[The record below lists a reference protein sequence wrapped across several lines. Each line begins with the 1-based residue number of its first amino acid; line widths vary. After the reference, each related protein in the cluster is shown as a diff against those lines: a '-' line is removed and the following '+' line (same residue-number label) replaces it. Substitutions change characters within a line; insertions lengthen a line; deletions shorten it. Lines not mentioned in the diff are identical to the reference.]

1 MLIAG
6 AILLVAV
13 TAAVTWHMARRQA
26 GQQEAAQ
33 EQANIDLVLAM
44 WDGVIYQADREAV
57 LRYVHP
63 EYKQHNPNVLQ
74 GREGVLQLVELIAN
88 PVPGIE
94 PAAHKTFNRAVA
106 QGEYVVIIWDQS
118 QHDPIVPGETYVGQ
132 AFDMFRVVG
141 GQVVEHW
148 DDTRKKARPW
158 TRAAAA
164 DAAAGAATTNPQQE
178 Q

>member
-1 MLIAG
+1 MGTAPIGFVVA
-6 AILLVAV
+6 LVAA
-13 TAAVTWHMARRQA
+13 TALISWHLARRSAMQR
-26 GQQEAAQ
+26 EAARQ
-33 EQANIDLVLAM
+33 QANIDLVMAM
-44 WDGVIYQADREAV
+44 WDGVIYRADREAV
-57 LRYVHP
+57 MRYVHP
-63 EYKQHNPNVLQ
+63 DYKQHNPNVLP

-106 QGEYVVIIWDQS
+106 QGEYVVIIWDQD
-118 QHDPIVPGETYVGQ
+118 QPDPHNPGQTYVGQ
-132 AFDMFRVVG
+132 AFDMFRVAG

-164 DAAAGAATTNPQQE
+164 DAAAEIPQE
-178 Q
+178 EI